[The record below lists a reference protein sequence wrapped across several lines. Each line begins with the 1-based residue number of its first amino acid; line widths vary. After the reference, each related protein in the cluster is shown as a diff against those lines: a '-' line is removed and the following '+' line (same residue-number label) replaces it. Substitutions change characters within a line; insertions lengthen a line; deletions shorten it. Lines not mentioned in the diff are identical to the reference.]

1 MGPAEEG
8 LCSGDI
14 GAGSAFLREDGEDG
28 AEPAVAMREM
38 GAGASKEVNCVFMS
52 RTREL
57 VDLCTREG
65 IEVEEEDGG
74 EGEVGE
80 RANTG
85 TEEKCSTGILI
96 LSQHRE
102 QTIWEHIWQRHPQ
115 LKIPNFVFI
124 HRKHIFPFSTSS
136 FRLLSS
142 GKASSSARVRTDLIW
157 VTSSKESSR
166 V

>member
-1 MGPAEEG
+1 
-8 LCSGDI
+8 
-14 GAGSAFLREDGEDG
+14 
-28 AEPAVAMREM
+28 M

-85 TEEKCSTGILI
+85 TGGAQVSRLCKVQKYSFDFPLDEQIQFALCSC
-96 LSQHRE
+96 
-102 QTIWEHIWQRHPQ
+102 W
-115 LKIPNFVFI
+115 N
-124 HRKHIFPFSTSS
+124 
-136 FRLLSS
+136 
-142 GKASSSARVRTDLIW
+142 
-157 VTSSKESSR
+157 
-166 V
+166 

>member
-1 MGPAEEG
+1 MKLTLVRIWVH

-74 EGEVGE
+74 TLTVGECLDHQEDVEVGGEVAE
-80 RANTG
+80 AA
-85 TEEKCSTGILI
+85 
-96 LSQHRE
+96 Q
-102 QTIWEHIWQRHPQ
+102 
-115 LKIPNFVFI
+115 
-124 HRKHIFPFSTSS
+124 
-136 FRLLSS
+136 
-142 GKASSSARVRTDLIW
+142 
-157 VTSSKESSR
+157 ESSHVHGEQLGWGDR
-166 V
+166 

>member
-1 MGPAEEG
+1 MKLTLVRIWAH

-28 AEPAVAMREM
+28 AEPAVAIRER

-74 EGEVGE
+74 EGDVGE

-85 TEEKCSTGILI
+85 TESAQVSRLCKVQKYSFDFPLD
-96 LSQHRE
+96 E
-102 QTIWEHIWQRHPQ
+102 QTQFALCSCW
-115 LKIPNFVFI
+115 N
-124 HRKHIFPFSTSS
+124 
-136 FRLLSS
+136 
-142 GKASSSARVRTDLIW
+142 
-157 VTSSKESSR
+157 
-166 V
+166 

>member
-1 MGPAEEG
+1 MKLTLVRIWAH

-85 TEEKCSTGILI
+85 TGSVQISRSYKV
-96 LSQHRE
+96 
-102 QTIWEHIWQRHPQ
+102 QRYR
-115 LKIPNFVFI
+115 F
-124 HRKHIFPFSTSS
+124 
-136 FRLLSS
+136 
-142 GKASSSARVRTDLIW
+142 G
-157 VTSSKESSR
+157 
-166 V
+166 

>member
-1 MGPAEEG
+1 MKLALVH

-14 GAGSAFLREDGEDG
+14 GAGSAFLREDGEEG

-85 TEEKCSTGILI
+85 TGGAQVSRLCKVQKYSFDFPLDEQIQFALCSC
-96 LSQHRE
+96 
-102 QTIWEHIWQRHPQ
+102 W
-115 LKIPNFVFI
+115 N
-124 HRKHIFPFSTSS
+124 
-136 FRLLSS
+136 
-142 GKASSSARVRTDLIW
+142 
-157 VTSSKESSR
+157 
-166 V
+166 